1 MDDIIYHSIAL
12 SKINLVGPKTAKL
25 LISYAGGVKEVF
37 DLSKKELLK
46 IPGIGHKLVDN
57 VLSEDHFAAADK
69 ELKFLEKNEI
79 KALSYLD
86 PDYPQRCLHYED
98 APLLIFY
105 KGNIDLNH
113 GRTVSIVGTRKPTEY
128 GKSNCEKLVDGLK
141 AYSPLIISGLAYG
154 IDSAAHR
161 SAVKCNIPNIGVL
174 GHGMDRIYPAA
185 NRKLSKK
192 MLENGGLLTEFTSGV
207 GPERE
212 HFPMRNRIIAA
223 MSDVVIVVESA
234 RKGGSIITALFANN
248 YNKDV
253 FAFPGRTDDE
263 YSEGC
268 NNLIKQNK
276 AHLLQSVADIAYIM
290 RWEEE
295 TEHKAVQKSLL
306 IDLESDE
313 QMVYD
318 LLKEE
323 NTLHIDTLSHKL
335 KLPLSKLSNL
345 LLTLEFKGIIKS
357 LPGKQYG
364 LY

>member
-1 MDDIIYHSIAL
+1 MDNIIYNSIAL

-25 LISYAGGVKEVF
+25 LISYAGGVNEVF
-37 DLSKKELLK
+37 QLSKKDLLK
-46 IPGIGHKLVDN
+46 IPGIGARIVDN
-57 VLSEDHFAAADK
+57 IVSEDHFK
-69 ELKFLEKNEI
+69 EAEKEMKFMEKNQI

-98 APLLIFY
+98 APLILYY
-105 KGNIDLNH
+105 KGNVDLNFS
-113 GRTVSIVGTRKPTEY
+113 RTVSIVGTRKPTQY
-128 GKSNCEKLVDGLK
+128 GKSNCEKIVDGLK
-141 AYSPLIISGLAYG
+141 SYSPLIISGLAYG
-154 IDSAAHR
+154 IDSTAHR
-161 SAVKCNIPNIGVL
+161 KSVECNIPNIGVL

-185 NRKLSKK
+185 NRKLSNK
-192 MLENGGLLTEFTSGV
+192 MLENGGLLTEFMSGV

-234 RKGGSIITALFANN
+234 KKGGSIITALFANN

-253 FAFPGRTDDE
+253 FAIPGRTDDE

-268 NNLIKQNK
+268 NDLIKQNK

-295 TEHKAVQKSLL
+295 VDRSPIQATLL
-306 IDLESDE
+306 LDLEAEE
-313 QMVYD
+313 QMIYD

-323 NTLHIDTLSHKL
+323 KSLHIDMISQKL
-335 KLPLSKLSNL
+335 KVPQSKLSNH
-345 LLTLEFKGIIKS
+345 LLTMEFKGIIKS
-357 LPGKQYG
+357 LPGKRYE